1 MKAWPGS
8 LLTDSKQI
16 QAWTGQLEQKGLKS
30 ASVPTS
36 SAFRHF
42 VAKILAI
49 DTAAGH
55 HGPSP
60 ARPDPVSPVTTTV
73 GTVTLSTATVGP
85 NRFLSETPGSEHGN
99 QVS

>member
-1 MKAWPGS
+1 M
-8 LLTDSKQI
+8 
-16 QAWTGQLEQKGLKS
+16 
-30 ASVPTS
+30 PTL

-42 VAKILAI
+42 VAKILAV
-49 DTAAGH
+49 DTAAGR

-60 ARPDPVSPVTTTV
+60 ARPDSVSPVTTTV
-73 GTVTLSTATVGP
+73 GTVTSSPAAVGP